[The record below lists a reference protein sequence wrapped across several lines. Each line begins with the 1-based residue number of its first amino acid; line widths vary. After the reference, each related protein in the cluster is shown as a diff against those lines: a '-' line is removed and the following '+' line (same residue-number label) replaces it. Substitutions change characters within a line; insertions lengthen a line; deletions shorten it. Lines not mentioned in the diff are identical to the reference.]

1 MDTNKEK
8 ETEGQNKET
17 SEAVTEETKE
27 NTAQEA
33 VRQEEQEKKKKSI
46 IHEMVGTVVYFAAIF
61 LAVFLVVNYVGQ
73 RTEVNGD
80 SMLNTLESGDNLI
93 IDKIS
98 YRFSDP
104 QRFDIVVFP
113 CVNDNY
119 TDYIKRIIGLP
130 GETIWIDGEGQ
141 IYIDGEVI
149 DDPYGRE
156 VIWTENRGRASEPI
170 TLGENEYFV
179 MGDNR
184 NMSQDSRSEIVGNV
198 DGDLFL
204 GKVWIR
210 IWPLDKF
217 GSVD

>member
-8 ETEGQNKET
+8 ETE
-17 SEAVTEETKE
+17 E
-27 NTAQEA
+27 NTPKEVQE
-33 VRQEEQEKKKKSI
+33 QIQPEEKKKSI
-46 IHEMVGTVVYFAAIF
+46 LREIAGTVVYFAAIF
-61 LAVFLVVNYVGQ
+61 LAVFLVVHYVGQ

-104 QRFDIVVFP
+104 ERFDIVVFP

-130 GETIWIDGEGQ
+130 GETIWIDEGGQ

-149 DDPYGRE
+149 EDPYGRE
-156 VIWTENRGRASEPI
+156 VIWTANRGRASSPI

-184 NMSQDSRSEIVGNV
+184 NLSQDSRSEIVGNV
-198 DGDLFL
+198 DGDLFI

-210 IWPLDKF
+210 IWPFDKF